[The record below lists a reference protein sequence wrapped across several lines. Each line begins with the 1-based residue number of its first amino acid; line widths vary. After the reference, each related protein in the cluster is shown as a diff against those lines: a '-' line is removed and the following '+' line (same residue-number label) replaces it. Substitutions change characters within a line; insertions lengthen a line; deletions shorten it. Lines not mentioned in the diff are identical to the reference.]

1 MIFEDF
7 KDRLVNMGYSYSTY
21 DLPTGHEYIFEL
33 PKVPNKSVNFFFCRY
48 REDTDYLEYYTFYD
62 NVDSGR
68 VAYLSDMDSK
78 DLIDLAATVHLQSY
92 EIYVIRQKEEEIK
105 HKKAEIEKDFVK

>member
-21 DLPTGHEYIFEL
+21 ELPSGKEYIFEL
-33 PKVPNKSVNFFFCRY
+33 PKAPGKNVNFFFCRY
-48 REDTDYLEYYTFYD
+48 KEDTDYMEYYPLYD

-68 VAYLSDMDSK
+68 VGYLADMGEDWF
-78 DLIDLAATVHLQSY
+78 DFAASVHQESY
-92 EIYVIRQKEEEIK
+92 KIYVIKQKE
-105 HKKAEIEKDFVK
+105 KKSNTKNLKLKRTL

>member
-7 KDRLVNMGYSYSTY
+7 KDKLVSMGFSYSTY
-21 DLPTGHEYIFEL
+21 DLPSGHEYIFEL
-33 PKVPNKSVNFFFCRY
+33 PKVPGKNVNFFFCRY
-48 REDTDYLEYYTFYD
+48 REDTDYMEYYPLYD

-68 VAYLSDMDSK
+68 VGYLTDMGEDWF
-78 DLIDLAATVHLQSY
+78 DFAATVHQESY
-92 EIYVIRQKEEEIK
+92 QIYVIRQKEKEIN